1 MLMRASGRIR
11 EIRRFRVLFVLFEPP
26 GEWRRSVAVHGS
38 FDNIALR
45 ACPQRHPVGYLSTLF
60 PRLTCRARH
69 LQAFQ
74 ICAQYISH
82 CKQSIPSVWPSRT
95 NLFYQWLQE
104 RGVILC
110 VNAET
115 NIPAAR
121 TIDSTANS
129 SAPLGS
135 QLLNDQKI
143 LSGVLFNVFL
153 KLNTVLSTL
162 THTGEVRQILAK

>member
-1 MLMRASGRIR
+1 
-11 EIRRFRVLFVLFEPP
+11 VLFVLFEPP

-60 PRLTCRARH
+60 PRLTCCAKH
-69 LQAFQ
+69 LQPFRF
-74 ICAQYISH
+74 CAQYISH
-82 CKQSIPSVWPSRT
+82 YKQSIPSVWLPRT
-95 NLFYQWLQE
+95 NLFYQWLQG

-115 NIPAAR
+115 NIPVTRA
-121 TIDSTANS
+121 IDSTENCS
-129 SAPLGS
+129 PPLGS

-153 KLNTVLSTL
+153 KLNTALSTL

>member
-1 MLMRASGRIR
+1 M
-11 EIRRFRVLFVLFEPP
+11 LFVLFEPP
-26 GEWRRSVAVHGS
+26 GEWRRGVAAHGS

-45 ACPQRHPVGYLSTLF
+45 ARPGRQPLRHLSRLF
-60 PRLTCRARH
+60 PRLTCRAGH
-69 LQAFQ
+69 LQAFR

-82 CKQSIPSVWPSRT
+82 CKQSIPSVWLQRT

-104 RGVILC
+104 PSVILC
-110 VNAET
+110 ANAET

-129 SAPLGS
+129 SPPLGS